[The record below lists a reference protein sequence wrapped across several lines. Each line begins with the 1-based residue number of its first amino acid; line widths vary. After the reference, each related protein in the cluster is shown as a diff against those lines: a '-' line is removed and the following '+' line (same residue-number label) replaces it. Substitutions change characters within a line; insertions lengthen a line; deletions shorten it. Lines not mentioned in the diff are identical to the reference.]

1 MLTCTWYADI
11 VNDAIALAGV
21 TDASERAADA
31 ALAIWESFGGA
42 AVPVPPGADL
52 AERRRLGAVRVVVTD
67 GLSVEVDMS
76 FSGGG
81 DADVAFGPIATR
93 RVAQILTGASACG

>member
-21 TDASERAADA
+21 QDASERAADA
-31 ALAIWESFGGA
+31 ALAIWEAFGGS
-42 AVPVPPGADL
+42 AVPVPPDADL
-52 AERRRLGAVRVVVTD
+52 AERRRLGAIRMVVTE
-67 GLSVEVDMS
+67 GASIEVDMS
-76 FSGGG
+76 FSGDD